1 MQMTIRAAAAVLAF
15 TAIANAT
22 LKPITGDLE
31 VTDRKSAVVYK
42 ITAEG
47 DLSINLY
54 FPEGWKAADRRPG
67 IVFFFGGGFVRGTP
81 KQFTSKAEYLA
92 GRGMIA
98 ATAEY
103 RVKSRHNTE
112 PEKSIEDAKSAIRWM
127 RGNAGKLGLDPRRI
141 VAAGGS
147 AGGTCAAFAAFN
159 TTYEPEGEDASISS
173 RPNALVLYNPAMGAG
188 EKTVTRSSEENR
200 ERKVRF
206 LSAWKAEPKGPPAIL
221 FFGTDDALLAPSRI
235 FVKELAAAGNHV
247 ELFTAAG
254 QKHGFFNDQEGSP
267 WHALCLERTDLFLA
281 GLGYLKGPPSIQA
294 PAGFSLQKES
304 R

>member
-15 TAIANAT
+15 TALASAT

-31 VTDRKSAVVYK
+31 VTDRKSVVVFK
-42 ITAEG
+42 TTAEG
-47 DLSINLY
+47 ELSINLY

-67 IVFFFGGGFVRGTP
+67 IVFFFGGGFVGGSP

-92 GRGMIA
+92 GRGMVA

-159 TTYEPEGEDASISS
+159 TTYEPEGEDISVSS
-173 RPNALVLYNPAMGAG
+173 RPEALVLYNPALGAG
-188 EKTVTRSSEENR
+188 ENTVTRWSGEKR
-200 ERKVRF
+200 ERMVRF

-221 FFGTDDALLAPSRI
+221 FFGTDDALLAPARI
-235 FVKELAAAGNHV
+235 FVQQLAAAGNKV
-247 ELFTAAG
+247 ELYTAAG
-254 QKHGFFNDQEGSP
+254 QKHGFFNDREGSP
-267 WHALCLERTDLFLA
+267 WHAHCLHQTDLFLA
-281 GLGYLKGPPSIQA
+281 GLGYLKGRPTIQ
-294 PAGFSLQKES
+294 PLAGFSLQKES
-304 R
+304 L